1 MQPKVGQVGTCSFSP
16 RVVLTRTL
24 KRVYYSHLT
33 DLKTE
38 SPRSTKSAKAI
49 FLIRCGG
56 EERAREKRERREE
69 ARRGKR
75 EETGEKKTEPA
86 VVSAALYSL
95 QAASGL
101 SKRTSLIH
109 TRLIHSP

>member
-1 MQPKVGQVGTCSFSP
+1 MFKPDNNVVGC
-16 RVVLTRTL
+16 
-24 KRVYYSHLT
+24 YYSHLT

-69 ARRGKR
+69 ARRGKQ
-75 EETGEKKTEPA
+75 
-86 VVSAALYSL
+86 AL
-95 QAASGL
+95 SGA
-101 SKRTSLIH
+101 RGD
-109 TRLIHSP
+109 R